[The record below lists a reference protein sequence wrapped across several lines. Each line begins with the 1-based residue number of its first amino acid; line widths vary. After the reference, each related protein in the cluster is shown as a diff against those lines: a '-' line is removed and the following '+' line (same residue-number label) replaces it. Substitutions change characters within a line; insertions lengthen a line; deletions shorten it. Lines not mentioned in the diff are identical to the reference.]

1 MDDLDRWL
9 IDKDAEGLIKPPPGV
24 VYDRPGYG
32 IAFVDDR
39 GRDFTF
45 ADIGGRLDAWCGQ
58 CVRLTPASARDLA
71 AALIRFAEHAE
82 QAARSPAH
90 SPP

>member
-1 MDDLDRWL
+1 MDDLSMWL

-32 IAFVDDR
+32 IAFMDDR
-39 GRDFTF
+39 GRDFTL

-58 CVRLTPASARDLA
+58 GVRLTPATARDLA
-71 AALIRFAEHAE
+71 AALIRFAQHAE

-90 SPP
+90 GPG